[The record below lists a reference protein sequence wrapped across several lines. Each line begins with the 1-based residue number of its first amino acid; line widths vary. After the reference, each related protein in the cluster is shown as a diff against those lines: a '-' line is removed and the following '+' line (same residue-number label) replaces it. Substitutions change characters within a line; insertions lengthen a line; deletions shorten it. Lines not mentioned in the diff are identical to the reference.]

1 MAESRPSA
9 TQPPGRNRAE
19 QSLPY
24 SFRDRLA
31 EMFAKRELKRKQ
43 RRYGTHHLI
52 AGTSAGLVTTAAL
65 YPLDL
70 VKTRYQVTAMVA
82 GRGRDLFLCFI
93 KPSRILYLQLSK
105 QLACENLACGN
116 LQLDDIA
123 YRKHRRPHTDWLD

>member
-1 MAESRPSA
+1 MNGAIFALQAATMTEATPSA

-19 QSLPY
+19 KSLPH
-24 SFRDRLA
+24 SFRDRFT

-70 VKTRYQVTAMVA
+70 VKTRYQVTAVVQVETVIRA
-82 GRGRDLFLCFI
+82 LLC
-93 KPSRILYLQLSK
+93 K
-105 QLACENLACGN
+105 
-116 LQLDDIA
+116 
-123 YRKHRRPHTDWLD
+123 T

>member
-1 MAESRPSA
+1 MAEVTPST

-19 QSLPY
+19 NSLPH
-24 SFRDRLA
+24 SFQDRVT

-70 VKTRYQVTAMVA
+70 VKTRYQVIAAVVC
-82 GRGRDLFLCFI
+82 GRGRELFARF
-93 KPSRILYLQLSK
+93 
-105 QLACENLACGN
+105 
-116 LQLDDIA
+116 
-123 YRKHRRPHTDWLD
+123 